1 MLKYLLSEI
10 SDYRSFF
17 SISDIISILIGINDV
32 WHENAFKNGKKLLVC
47 GNGGSA
53 ADCDHIAGE
62 LLKGFAAK
70 RELTGELR
78 ERMGEELASRL
89 QMGLP
94 AISLPAQGAI
104 ISAFC
109 NDVDA
114 RTVYAQLTLA
124 LGRLFCFAKFVH
136 TMQLLR

>member
-1 MLKYLLSEI
+1 MKIALFEHYPALAEQSEALEQA
-10 SDYRSFF
+10 R
-17 SISDIISILIGINDV
+17 
-32 WHENAFKNGKKLLVC
+32 KLLIDTFAQGGKVLLC

-62 LLKGFAAK
+62 LLKGFACK
-70 RELTGELR
+70 RMLTGELR
-78 ERMGEELASRL
+78 ERMGEELADRL

-94 AISLPAQGAI
+94 AISLPSQGAI

-114 RTVYAQLTLA
+114 VTVYAQLTLA
-124 LGRLFCFAKFVH
+124 LGKQGDVL
-136 TMQLLR
+136 

>member
-1 MLKYLLSEI
+1 MKIALFEHYPALAEQREALEQA
-10 SDYRSFF
+10 R
-17 SISDIISILIGINDV
+17 
-32 WHENAFKNGKKLLVC
+32 KLLIDTFAHGGKVLLC

-62 LLKGFAAK
+62 LLKGFACK
-70 RELTGELR
+70 RMLTGELR
-78 ERMGEELASRL
+78 ERMGEELADRL

-94 AISLPAQGAI
+94 AISLPSQGAI

-114 RTVYAQLTLA
+114 
-124 LGRLFCFAKFVH
+124 
-136 TMQLLR
+136 